1 VGVGETDPN
10 VRLHSS
16 INTATE
22 YDDTYNLS
30 NSNNLPIYALRLDN
44 NDTSITNTEV
54 NLLFSAGASGSA
66 QHSIG
71 VKRTGTNDGD
81 LIFRRRTNTTSAESM
96 RITDGGVLL
105 IGRTDTGVSV
115 STSGVEVNDSGYIS
129 ASRSLSNDS
138 GAIAYF
144 NRLNSTA
151 GDLIQLRIDGIE
163 RGVIGLTGTDNM
175 YMASSDG
182 LGLKFNADASRI
194 DMCNASG
201 ASLDGNADLGGTT
214 SRIRRLYLS
223 DGIYIGGTGSANK
236 LDDYEE
242 GEWLPQVEFATVGST
257 ATTST
262 NTYTTGGYTKIGK
275 VVTVEFNIS
284 QINWGNGTGN
294 VRLTGLPF
302 TPSGVPQYT
311 GKSVASSGHLV
322 SATTGSGYIDIL
334 KIYGVTTYNLMAST
348 GSGSWVNITNS
359 NRATI
364 NPNSING
371 SFTYYTNS

>member
-1 VGVGETDPN
+1 
-10 VRLHSS
+10 
-16 INTATE
+16 
-22 YDDTYNLS
+22 
-30 NSNNLPIYALRLDN
+30 
-44 NDTSITNTEV
+44 
-54 NLLFSAGASGSA
+54 
-66 QHSIG
+66 
-71 VKRTGTNDGD
+71 
-81 LIFRRRTNTTSAESM
+81 
-96 RITDGGVLL
+96 LL